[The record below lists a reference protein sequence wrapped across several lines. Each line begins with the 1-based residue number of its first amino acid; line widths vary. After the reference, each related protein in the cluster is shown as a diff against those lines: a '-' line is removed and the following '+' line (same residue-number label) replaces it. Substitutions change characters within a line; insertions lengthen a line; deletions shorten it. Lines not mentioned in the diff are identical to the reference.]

1 MWAMIPMFRTRSSAA
16 RVATALIV
24 DLPAVVREGLVGLR
38 HSVDVV
44 LLLVG
49 PTLLVE
55 RVLELAGQLLGHAL
69 LAPVARCLDE
79 PAERERA
86 SATLRHLDGHLVVGA
101 ANAPGAHLEHGRDA
115 LHGLLEHL
123 ELGLAGLLGGDGKRV
138 VDDLLGDGLLPVQ
151 HQPVDELRHEHGA
164 VNGIRIEPARLDGC
178 AARHLYAFFAPYLE
192 RACRRSE
199 TPAESSPPR
208 MTL

>member
-86 SATLRHLDGHLVVGA
+86 GATLRHLDGHLVVGA
-101 ANAPGAHLEHGRDA
+101 ADAPGAHLEHGRDA

-123 ELGLAGLLGGDGKRV
+123 ELGLAGLFGGDRERV
-138 VDDLLGDGLLPVQ
+138 VDDLLGDGLLPVE

-164 VNGIRIEPARLDGC
+164 VNGIRLEPAWLDGC
-178 AARHLYAFFAPYLE
+178 AARH
-192 RACRRSE
+192 RAR
-199 TPAESSPPR
+199 PSSPRTWSAPGDAPTPQR
-208 MTL
+208 SRARRG